1 MADDGM
7 EAEGLGSESPEREE
21 LAQALALSMNLDDE
35 HAATAAAA
43 APAATAAAA
52 PVAAVA
58 PTRGA
63 PPPERRGRGRPKGS
77 KNKSKEPQA
86 PGDDDVIEIDE
97 REIDEAA
104 LEEEAITWV
113 MMRMEDFKGA
123 KALKGKHIRTFERRL
138 EKLYVTRMVNGHAV
152 TFEEVLN
159 LAKKT
164 KDADVKVAAPPRTSE
179 AEDLYLEL
187 VAVCERELARLE
199 GAGYE
204 KLSFDLGASD
214 PFADLTGKV
223 GNLVFEVEIVTRAKE
238 SQKGADLISRLNRV
252 ALGRLVLARR
262 MHAKD
267 ATTRQGYLAWLK
279 SPGIELSPPFA
290 YECSVMAGIFMC
302 IPNVIYMGRLARLL
316 YYPGRLLTLCAKNE
330 KEHWEALQT
339 PFLGAEIKLGGSTMS
354 YPGCKAKPMRVM
366 FEVLGRT
373 KSFKHSEPTEKEL
386 NGGFPHWD
394 AEHQESIRK
403 SKKRRH
409 ADDFTVECPA
419 GRPVTVG
426 QREAMQ
432 SVLQF
437 ETLGELGN
445 AAPYFDSHPDAI
457 IVNVKIAYHY
467 DPATPPEWVPAQ
479 FTMSKDADVGMV
491 VQAYEYHVAAVV
503 KKVTDVVNFK
513 AFHGVADT
521 VGEDVEPYRKIG
533 DLIYNG
539 EVYVGML
546 FMKLGAAAEP
556 IPLRSKFE
564 PDPPGIGAILLEE
577 LEAMETEQRF
587 TELEQ
592 RLFGLEY
599 QAGEAA
605 EHPPW
610 VDRTEL
616 TNSIDHYF
624 SEVMDT
630 LIPTQAIEVEELQR
644 QVKAQDRQLSDIR
657 AQMAE
662 LKKQRPVV
670 AEAAAAAVPKVEPV
684 VVDPASAQQEA

>member
-302 IPNVIYMGRLARLL
+302 IPNVVRTPHAQRWCAALPIACHHPPPHTVSPPPADLHGPPRSAAVL
-316 YYPGRLLTLCAKNE
+316 PGPAAD
-330 KEHWEALQT
+330 ALRQERE
-339 PFLGAEIKLGGSTMS
+339 GALGG
-354 YPGCKAKPMRVM
+354 A
-366 FEVLGRT
+366 
-373 KSFKHSEPTEKEL
+373 
-386 NGGFPHWD
+386 
-394 AEHQESIRK
+394 
-403 SKKRRH
+403 
-409 ADDFTVECPA
+409 
-419 GRPVTVG
+419 
-426 QREAMQ
+426 
-432 SVLQF
+432 
-437 ETLGELGN
+437 
-445 AAPYFDSHPDAI
+445 PDA
-457 IVNVKIAYHY
+457 
-467 DPATPPEWVPAQ
+467 VPRRGDQARRVDDVVPRVQ
-479 FTMSKDADVGMV
+479 GQADAGDVRGTGPDQV
-491 VQAYEYHVAAVV
+491 VQA
-503 KKVTDVVNFK
+503 
-513 AFHGVADT
+513 
-521 VGEDVEPYRKIG
+521 
-533 DLIYNG
+533 
-539 EVYVGML
+539 
-546 FMKLGAAAEP
+546 LGADREGAQRRVPALGRRAP
-556 IPLRSKFE
+556 GV
-564 PDPPGIGAILLEE
+564 DP
-577 LEAMETEQRF
+577 Q
-587 TELEQ
+587 
-592 RLFGLEY
+592 
-599 QAGEAA
+599 
-605 EHPPW
+605 
-610 VDRTEL
+610 
-616 TNSIDHYF
+616 
-624 SEVMDT
+624 
-630 LIPTQAIEVEELQR
+630 VE
-644 QVKAQDRQLSDIR
+644 
-657 AQMAE
+657 
-662 LKKQRPVV
+662 
-670 AEAAAAAVPKVEPV
+670 EAAARG
-684 VVDPASAQQEA
+684 